1 MFKSIFN
8 QTRNLHPEQNHDPPT
23 NQLPTPDNTCCLRCV
38 LCAYGRKARI
48 CALVAQVYCEG
59 CRNNIDHYQKSLLT
73 VAFLSIRT
81 VQRGKCELQ
90 RDWIYA
96 LFMKDNILLWKQY
109 LMFLDIFYFKKWKTA
124 KFNFIKIN
132 KIQKVWIWSSYGWL
146 QENSSFPSLIVAK
159 KLKGSSLIGDRLV

>member
-8 QTRNLHPEQNHDPPT
+8 QTRNLHPQQNHNPPT

-38 LCAYGRKARI
+38 LCAYGRKTRI

-59 CRNNIDHYQKSLLT
+59 CRNNTDHYQKSLLT

-81 VQRGKCELQ
+81 VQWGKCELQ
-90 RDWIYA
+90 RNWIYA

-109 LMFLDIFYFKKWKTA
+109 LMFLYISHIVPYITLY
-124 KFNFIKIN
+124 IP
-132 KIQKVWIWSSYGWL
+132 VWGLLLGSCADKHVHMNSHPEPCRAVRLGPS
-146 QENSSFPSLIVAK
+146 QEAHRKYTMS
-159 KLKGSSLIGDRLV
+159 